1 MNPLK
6 FIRTFLTLSALMV
19 VSQPLQAQNP
29 DQPSTS
35 IQPTPAE
42 RDGQHDFDFEIG
54 TWKTHLRR
62 LLHPLTGSTTWAEYE
77 GTTFV
82 RKVWNGRANLLVLEV
97 DGPKGH
103 IEALSLRLYN
113 PQSHQWSL
121 NFANSKGGTLS
132 QPTIGGFKDGR
143 GEFFDQE
150 MLHGRAILVRFVI
163 SDITANSAHF
173 EQSFSDDG
181 GKTWE
186 VNWIASD
193 TRVKDE
199 PDQAHETPLQDGDGA
214 GEHPLQ
220 RLGRQGLREGGPAHG
235 HGLETLDI
243 PIDDRRL
250 YAT

>member
-1 MNPLK
+1 MNALK
-6 FIRTFLTLSALMV
+6 FIRTFLTLPALMV
-19 VSQPLQAQNP
+19 VSLPLQAQNP

-62 LLHPLTGSTTWAEYE
+62 LLHPLSGSTTWAEYE

-121 NFANSKGGTLS
+121 NFANSSGGTLS

-143 GEFFDQE
+143 GEFSTRKCCMVAPFLFD
-150 MLHGRAILVRFVI
+150 L
-163 SDITANSAHF
+163 SSPTS
-173 EQSFSDDG
+173 
-181 GKTWE
+181 
-186 VNWIASD
+186 
-193 TRVKDE
+193 
-199 PDQAHETPLQDGDGA
+199 LQIRRTLSSHSPTMEA
-214 GEHPLQ
+214 
-220 RLGRQGLREGGPAHG
+220 RLGK
-235 HGLETLDI
+235 
-243 PIDDRRL
+243 
-250 YAT
+250 